1 MRKKTS
7 LKDIAVIG
15 LALFAMFFG
24 AGNLIFPP
32 YLGTNAG
39 SEWFIG
45 FMCFFIADVGLALV
59 AILSMIK
66 GGDVSIQGVTK
77 KLGAVPSVIINTL
90 VVLCIGPFLAI
101 PRTAATTFE
110 MGVMP
115 IFPKINS
122 WIFGA
127 VFFGLVL
134 LFTVRPSGVVDVIG
148 KYLTPILVI
157 CLMAMIVLGIVH
169 PIGDISNVAKFETVR
184 EGVMAGYQ
192 TMDVLASIVFVIIII
207 SAARDKGYTETKDT
221 MSVVIKSSVFAAVAL
236 FVIYGG
242 LAFLGATTSAGGF
255 VGYNQTGLVVA
266 ITQSLIGSYG
276 VLDHSNRSDLLLRI
290 LFRRADK
297 QQGFLY
303 KGSYPDCCIQ
313 LHRIQLR
320 YLYNHQHCSTYSEP
334 AVPCCS
340 GYDCAEL
347 LW

>member
-157 CLMAMIVLGIVH
+157 CLMAMT
-169 PIGDISNVAKFETVR
+169 P
-184 EGVMAGYQ
+184 
-192 TMDVLASIVFVIIII
+192 LAI
-207 SAARDKGYTETKDT
+207 SAMLQNLKQSEKALWQAIRPWTFWLLSYLL
-221 MSVVIKSSVFAAVAL
+221 SS
-236 FVIYGG
+236 
-242 LAFLGATTSAGGF
+242 S
-255 VGYNQTGLVVA
+255 
-266 ITQSLIGSYG
+266 SP
-276 VLDHSNRSDLLLRI
+276 
-290 LFRRADK
+290 
-297 QQGFLY
+297 QQGI
-303 KGSYPDCCIQ
+303 KATQKQRTP
-313 LHRIQLR
+313 
-320 YLYNHQHCSTYSEP
+320 
-334 AVPCCS
+334 
-340 GYDCAEL
+340 
-347 LW
+347 

>member
-127 VFFGLVL
+127 VLFAPPAL
-134 LFTVRPSGVVDVIG
+134 LT
-148 KYLTPILVI
+148 
-157 CLMAMIVLGIVH
+157 
-169 PIGDISNVAKFETVR
+169 
-184 EGVMAGYQ
+184 
-192 TMDVLASIVFVIIII
+192 
-207 SAARDKGYTETKDT
+207 
-221 MSVVIKSSVFAAVAL
+221 
-236 FVIYGG
+236 
-242 LAFLGATTSAGGF
+242 
-255 VGYNQTGLVVA
+255 
-266 ITQSLIGSYG
+266 
-276 VLDHSNRSDLLLRI
+276 
-290 LFRRADK
+290 
-297 QQGFLY
+297 
-303 KGSYPDCCIQ
+303 
-313 LHRIQLR
+313 
-320 YLYNHQHCSTYSEP
+320 
-334 AVPCCS
+334 
-340 GYDCAEL
+340 
-347 LW
+347 

>member
-1 MRKKTS
+1 
-7 LKDIAVIG
+7 
-15 LALFAMFFG
+15 
-24 AGNLIFPP
+24 
-32 YLGTNAG
+32 
-39 SEWFIG
+39 
-45 FMCFFIADVGLALV
+45 
-59 AILSMIK
+59 
-66 GGDVSIQGVTK
+66 
-77 KLGAVPSVIINTL
+77 
-90 VVLCIGPFLAI
+90 
-101 PRTAATTFE
+101 

-157 CLMAMIVLGIVH
+157 CLMAMIILGIVH
-169 PIGDISNVAKFETVR
+169 PIGDISNVAKFETIR

-255 VGYNQTGLVVA
+255 EGYNQTGLVVA

-276 VLDHSNRSDLLLRI
+276 VLVLAIIVFFACLTTAIGLTSSC
-290 LFRRADK
+290 A
-297 QQGFLY
+297 
-303 KGSYPDCCIQ
+303 SYF
-313 LHRIQLR
+313 
-320 YLYNHQHCSTYSEP
+320 
-334 AVPCCS
+334 
-340 GYDCAEL
+340 AEL
-347 LW
+347 TNNKVSYTKVVILTVAFSYIVSNFGISTIISIAAPILNLLYPVVLVMIVLNFFGKHIKNNNIYIFAAAFALVASAAEVLCGFGLPLHFVENLPLGSFQCGWVVPAIVGGIIGKFVPASQKAASLSKSDNELG